1 MRGVL
6 FRTGLAAAAILAAGI
21 ACSRG
26 EPRLSPLAPGETI
39 LAFGDS
45 LTAGTGAGPR
55 EDYPSVLEALV
66 GRPVVNAGRP
76 GETTAEG
83 LGRLAQELEA
93 HRPRLVILCE
103 GGNDFLR
110 GAAPER
116 VKENLRRMIR
126 TAREFGAEVV
136 LLAVPRP
143 NLLVRVPGL
152 YEELGEEFG
161 VPVETE
167 VLREV
172 LTSPDLKSDPIH
184 PNARGYGRVAKAVAA
199 LLRRTGAVE

>member
-1 MRGVL
+1 M
-6 FRTGLAAAAILAAGI
+6 RTGGFLAALFGTALLAAGI

-26 EPRLSPLAPGETI
+26 EPRLSPLAPGEMI

-45 LTAGTGAGPR
+45 LTAGTGAAPG
-55 EDYPSVLEALV
+55 EGYPSVLEALV

-76 GETTAEG
+76 GETTGEG
-83 LGRLAQELEA
+83 LGRLAGELEA

-110 GAAPER
+110 GAPPER
-116 VKENLRRMIR
+116 VEENLRRMIR

-136 LLAVPRP
+136 LVAVPRP

-184 PNARGYGRVAKAVAA
+184 PNARGYRRLAKAVAA
-199 LLRRTGAVE
+199 LLRRAGAVE